1 MTSSETPGR
10 TRWYTLVHRHSKQVT
25 SILAPRGL
33 GVGGKDAAQ
42 VTYTVAGISNELP
55 PASEAR
61 CQLTLTGSTN
71 RRHDIRQAHFIATA
85 AARYAGA
92 IFAAIPMFAMVPAA
106 ARAAEGK
113 PLGHAPLCEASA
125 ALIVDCPGSSGS
137 CLLVGDNERKNSLFW
152 FRLDGTPL
160 EDAKQQQLQFKG
172 GKIDD
177 IEALARL
184 RNGRIIAFGSYS
196 RTTKCEDRPDRRR
209 FGVIDQPA
217 KESAAL
223 WVSKPTPI
231 DCDALFGKNRPRRS
245 VIEAACSA
253 IEGAG
258 RAADNAA
265 NDETKCNQAH
275 AYNAEGAVNVSR
287 TEVPDIWIG
296 LRAPLLPK
304 HPNDD
309 ERRNLAMLLHLKSLD
324 QYAFDRVALLDLG
337 GRGVRDL
344 AYTDDGVVWVI
355 AGPPQDLGKKKAE
368 ETLRD
373 GKGPFRLMR
382 FRAEELNANKIILPE
397 EHQTEDLPHSSEGLA
412 VFGDRIFV
420 LMDGDKPSKGDER
433 CKTPA
438 HYLIVPRSPTAQ
450 R

>member
-1 MTSSETPGR
+1 MR
-10 TRWYTLVHRHSKQVT
+10 K
-25 SILAPRGL
+25 
-33 GVGGKDAAQ
+33 
-42 VTYTVAGISNELP
+42 
-55 PASEAR
+55 
-61 CQLTLTGSTN
+61 
-71 RRHDIRQAHFIATA
+71 AHFIPTA

-92 IFAAIPMFAMVPAA
+92 IFAAIPMFAIVPAA
-106 ARAAEGK
+106 AQAAEGK
-113 PLGHAPLCEASA
+113 PFGHAPLCEASA

-137 CLLVGDNERKNSLFW
+137 CLLVGDNERKDSLFW
-152 FRLDGTPL
+152 FRLDGAPL
-160 EDAKQQQLQFKG
+160 ENAEQQQLQFTG

-177 IEALARL
+177 IEALAKL
-184 RNGRIIAFGSYS
+184 RNGRIIAFGSHS

-217 KESAAL
+217 KKTAAVR
-223 WVSKPTPI
+223 VSKPTPI
-231 DCDALFGKNRPRRS
+231 DCDALFGKNRPKRS
-245 VIEAACSA
+245 LIEAACSA

-275 AYNAEGAVNVSR
+275 AYNAEGAVNVSK
-287 TEVPDIWIG
+287 TKVPDIWIG

-309 ERRNLAMLLHLKSLD
+309 GRRNLAMLLHLKTLD
-324 QYAFDRVALLDLG
+324 QYEFDRVALLDLG
-337 GRGVRDL
+337 GRGVREL

-355 AGPPQDLGKKKAE
+355 AGPPQDLGTKQAE
-368 ETLRD
+368 ETPQD
-373 GKGPFRLMR
+373 GKWPFRLMH
-382 FRAEELNANKIILPE
+382 FRAEELNTNKIIVPE
-397 EHQTEDLPHSSEGLA
+397 EHQTEGLPPSSEGLA

-420 LMDGDKPSKGDER
+420 LMDGDKPSKGEER

-438 HYLIVPRSPTAQ
+438 HYLILPRAPSAQ